1 MVTDSLPTGTL
12 EPDEIRAQLD
22 KAAKNIFKKYP
33 VKPK

>member
-12 EPDEIRAQLD
+12 EPEQIREQLD

-33 VKPK
+33 VKKK

>member
-33 VKPK
+33 VKSK